1 MATVRNLFCSP
12 FIYRRQYI
20 KTKKPAIRIVLIA
33 AIVAVV
39 LLIALA
45 VAAGAENLSVAQYVM
60 KLTHSEARSPD
71 AIVTVN
77 GKTMTTEALDNARK
91 YSEASGT
98 EFTDMNVYQVI
109 NNFVTQTIMLREA
122 EKRGIVVENSEI
134 EAYIAE
140 QKELMRQYIAD
151 NPEIADSIAAYYREQ
166 GITADAY
173 YETSDGNEQCR
184 KAVMLKKLAEKLED
198 DYDKATASQEV
209 KELKNATKLYYE
221 LYRKRYEKA
230 TILINQKNVDGYI
243 ETYHIKKSVT

>member
-1 MATVRNLFCSP
+1 M
-12 FIYRRQYI
+12 
-20 KTKKPAIRIVLIA
+20 KTKKLAIRIALIVVIA
-33 AIVAVV
+33 AVV

-45 VAAGAENLSVAQYVM
+45 VAAGAEKLSVAQYVM

-91 YSEASGT
+91 YSEATGT
-98 EFTDMNVYQVI
+98 EFTDMNVYQAI

-151 NPEIADSIAAYYREQ
+151 NPEMADSIAAYYREQ
-166 GITADAY
+166 GITADGY
-173 YETSDGNEQCR
+173 YETSEGNEQCR
-184 KAVMLKKLAEKLED
+184 KTVMLNKLAKKLYD
-198 DYDKATASQEV
+198 DYEKATESLEV
-209 KELKNATKLYYE
+209 KEAKSAAKLYDE
-221 LYRKRYEKA
+221 LYSKCYKKA
-230 TILINQKNVDGYI
+230 TILINQNNVDGYI
-243 ETYHIKKSVT
+243 ETYYIKKSG

>member
-1 MATVRNLFCSP
+1 M
-12 FIYRRQYI
+12 
-20 KTKKPAIRIVLIA
+20 KMKKPAIRIVLIA

-140 QKELMRQYIAD
+140 QKELMRQYIIRKLRTRSLRITVSRESLSTVITKRRMAMS
-151 NPEIADSIAAYYREQ
+151 NAARL
-166 GITADAY
+166 
-173 YETSDGNEQCR
+173 SC
-184 KAVMLKKLAEKLED
+184 
-198 DYDKATASQEV
+198 
-209 KELKNATKLYYE
+209 
-221 LYRKRYEKA
+221 
-230 TILINQKNVDGYI
+230 
-243 ETYHIKKSVT
+243 

>member
-1 MATVRNLFCSP
+1 M
-12 FIYRRQYI
+12 
-20 KTKKPAIRIVLIA
+20 KTKKLAIRIVLIA

-91 YSEASGT
+91 YSEATGT

-166 GITADAY
+166 GITADDY

-209 KELKNATKLYYE
+209 KELKNATKLYEE

>member
-1 MATVRNLFCSP
+1 M
-12 FIYRRQYI
+12 

-140 QKELMRQYIAD
+140 QKELMRQYIAIIRKLRTRSLRITVSRESLSTVITKRRMAMS
-151 NPEIADSIAAYYREQ
+151 NAARL
-166 GITADAY
+166 
-173 YETSDGNEQCR
+173 SC
-184 KAVMLKKLAEKLED
+184 
-198 DYDKATASQEV
+198 
-209 KELKNATKLYYE
+209 
-221 LYRKRYEKA
+221 
-230 TILINQKNVDGYI
+230 
-243 ETYHIKKSVT
+243 